1 MGHARALLTLE
12 DPKNQIRIFN
22 ETVAQGYS
30 VRKVEEIVKAL
41 ANGES
46 IKKRRKKQSLPK
58 AHNYLKNTL
67 CFKIICAISLERK
80 YNFPVPIKEKER
92 SAFLS
97 TAMQIWKELWRFWIL

>member
-1 MGHARALLTLE
+1 MEVNAQRA
-12 DPKNQIRIFN
+12 Q
-22 ETVAQGYS
+22 
-30 VRKVEEIVKAL
+30 
-41 ANGES
+41 
-46 IKKRRKKQSLPK
+46 KRREGILTTDSIRS
-58 AHNYLKNTL
+58 YLKNTL